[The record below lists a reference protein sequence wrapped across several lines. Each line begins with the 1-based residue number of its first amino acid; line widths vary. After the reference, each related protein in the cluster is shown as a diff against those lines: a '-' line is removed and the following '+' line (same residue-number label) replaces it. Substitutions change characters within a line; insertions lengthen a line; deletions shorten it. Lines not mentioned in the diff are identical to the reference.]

1 MASIQLRTLSDN
13 ILNDTARDV
22 REQADNVENAFER
35 RLKEMD
41 DCKAKLAENLRKV
54 ILFYSVFISQFK

>member
-13 ILNDTARDV
+13 ILNDTQRDV

-35 RLKEMD
+35 RLQEMD
-41 DCKAKLAENLRKV
+41 DCKAKLTENLRKV
-54 ILFYSVFISQFK
+54 IINESLASGL